1 MEISLDHNGNPIL
14 NQFSEEGFVDC
25 VFRIS
30 SIEESESHY
39 FLNLKAS
46 FNSQTVGLNVKLYK
60 NIENGFDTEM
70 NAHKDRFCS
79 KGVIFSS
86 SGNESDLLITTLAG
100 LYGLEFEQ
108 LEMVKE
114 ESYTV
119 FALMQESFNFNSEVA
134 CLKLF
139 GRDQENHA
147 GSEYYES
154 FFNIDL
160 PMGFVFWN
168 EKDREYRIPLINGLS
183 KSKA

>member
-1 MEISLDHNGNPIL
+1 MEISLDQNGNPIL

-30 SIEESESHY
+30 SIEQSESHY

-46 FNSQTVGLNVKLYK
+46 FNGQTVGINVKLYK
-60 NIENGFDTEM
+60 QIENGFDAEM
-70 NAHKDRFCS
+70 NAYKDRFYS
-79 KGVIFSS
+79 KGVTFSS
-86 SGNESDLLITTLAG
+86 SGNESDLLITALAG
-100 LYGLEFEQ
+100 LYGLELGQ
-108 LEMVKE
+108 LKMVNE
-114 ESYTV
+114 ESFTV
-119 FALMQESFNFNSEVA
+119 FALMQESVNFNSEVA
-134 CLKLF
+134 RLKLF
-139 GRDQENHA
+139 GKDQEHNE

-168 EKDREYRIPLINGLS
+168 EKGQEYRNPLIGGLS